1 MSKIY
6 YDLLKV
12 DSILKYPRCI
22 HASNILRDNTYDN
35 YILVVSHKEYECNV
49 PNCPKHP
56 LNDEF
61 IIYLRSGKRLWGDII
76 YSMDLERSIE
86 KSTEKP
92 IEKPKLTE
100 FEKEERKRLK
110 KERLTK
116 V

>member
-1 MSKIY
+1 MSRIY
-6 YDLLKV
+6 YDVVKV
-12 DSILKYPRCI
+12 DSILNYPRCI

-35 YILVVSHKEYECNV
+35 CILIVSHKEYECNV
-49 PNCPKHP
+49 PKCPKHP

-61 IIYLRSGKRLWGDII
+61 IMYLRSGIRLWGDII
-76 YSMDLERSIE
+76 YSMDLDN
-86 KSTEKP
+86 KNKP